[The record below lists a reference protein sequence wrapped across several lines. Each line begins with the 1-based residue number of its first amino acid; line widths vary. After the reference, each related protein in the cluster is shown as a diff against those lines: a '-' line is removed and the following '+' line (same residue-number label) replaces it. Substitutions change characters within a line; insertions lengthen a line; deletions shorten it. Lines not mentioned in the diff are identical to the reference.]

1 MVTVEVVRR
10 VQILKMLKIELAR
23 VMGALDVSFER
34 KGEFRDD
41 SRILT

>member
-1 MVTVEVVRR
+1 MEIVRR
-10 VQILKMLKIELAR
+10 VQILNMLKIETVR
-23 VMGALDVSFER
+23 VMGALDVSAER